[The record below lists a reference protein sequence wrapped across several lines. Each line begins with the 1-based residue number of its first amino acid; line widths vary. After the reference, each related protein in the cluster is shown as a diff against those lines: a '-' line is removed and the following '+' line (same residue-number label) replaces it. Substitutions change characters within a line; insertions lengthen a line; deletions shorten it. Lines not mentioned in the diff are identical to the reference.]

1 MPDLAPPQHTPW
13 VLLLPTGGVRAG
25 AYASSPG
32 AAPDNLLPARPAC
45 GTRPCVGVAEW
56 GRVWRPASGPI
67 ADSADLAPQLQ
78 HVCCSLPDRA
88 PMRHRE
94 TRTRTGRR
102 SSGACRSAGNGLQL
116 SSAACD
122 PGKSWPPGGAH
133 RTGEVAGSSAQISS
147 EGRSACGSQTPRSS
161 CSECHSKWAAPR
173 YRAVTLRWG
182 RAVGIGS
189 LGLAPFWGRELSGHD
204 PRASGR
210 WSPSQ

>member
-102 SSGACRSAGNGLQL
+102 SSGACRQETAC
-116 SSAACD
+116 SSAARRATPAN
-122 PGKSWPPGGAH
+122 PGRQEEPIALARSLGAQPKFPP
-133 RTGEVAGSSAQISS
+133 
-147 EGRSACGSQTPRSS
+147 
-161 CSECHSKWAAPR
+161 KAAPR
-173 YRAVTLRWG
+173 AEAKRRGAAAPSATPSGPLR
-182 RAVGIGS
+182 GI
-189 LGLAPFWGRELSGHD
+189 ALS
-204 PRASGR
+204 R
-210 WSPSQ
+210 